1 MTIIGDEERL
11 TGDEQYPVTI
21 PVIVREGDGR
31 GRSGWYVAYGESD
44 VDVQVTN
51 TTILLR
57 LKIEDSMWVKS

>member
-1 MTIIGDEERL
+1 MTIIGDEERW

-21 PVIVREGDGR
+21 QVIVREGDGR
-31 GRSGWYVAYGESD
+31 GRSGWYVVYGESD